1 MKLVT
6 IAALLLATTS
16 QVVSGY
22 AIKDDIVNCRSGPG
36 TSNNIVRT
44 YKKGAQVT
52 LSCQTPGTTIGGNN
66 LWDKTQHGC
75 YVSDHHVD
83 TGNGYV
89 AQKCPVGAIGRS
101 SSPPGGGS
109 SSGYCKG
116 VSAASLNMIKV
127 FEGYE
132 PNVYPDQIG
141 QPTVGYGHLCQTT
154 GCKEVKYKF
163 PLTKETAEALLKD
176 DIPNYTCL
184 GNYLNGNVKLNENQW
199 GALVSWV
206 FNMGCGAAQSSPL
219 VKRLNA
225 GENPSTVI
233 ASELPKWNMAGGRFL
248 LGLDLRRKEE
258 VKFAQTPSNKQ
269 AFPNCE

>member
-1 MKLVT
+1 MKF
-6 IAALLLATTS
+6 
-16 QVVSGY
+16 VVSGY

-44 YKKGAQVT
+44 YKKGTQVT

-66 LWDKTQHGC
+66 LWDKTQHG
-75 YVSDHHVD
+75 
-83 TGNGYV
+83 
-89 AQKCPVGAIGRS
+89 S
-101 SSPPGGGS
+101 SSPSGGGS

-132 PNVYPDQIG
+132 PNVP
-141 QPTVGYGHLCQTT
+141 PVGYGHLCQTT

-225 GENPSTVI
+225 GENPNTVI